1 VIWSVE
7 ARRELPAR
15 ARGRRLLLD
24 YFATRCCGR
33 GVSVGDVDLRWAGP
47 AEPGGEFL
55 ALRGPVGL
63 DAYIQRDLVPIMEA
77 ARGRVVMRGWGRF
90 RHPVV
95 EFEDGAVWLSFVGQ
109 CPTRSPL
116 HH

>member
-1 VIWSVE
+1 MIWSGE
-7 ARRELPAR
+7 ARQELPAR
-15 ARGRRLLLD
+15 AGGRRLLLD
-24 YFATRCCGR
+24 YFASRCCGR
-33 GVSVGDVDLRWAGP
+33 NVSVGDVHLRWARRD
-47 AEPGGEFL
+47 EPDAEFL
-55 ALRGPVGL
+55 ALRAPIGL

-95 EFEDGAVWLSFVGQ
+95 EFEDGAVWLAFVGR

-116 HH
+116 RH